1 MSRDKKEARDWPGRE
16 ASMGTQQHSPALQ
29 SNHLCRV
36 PTDHPH
42 CQGLHLARSRRKTQN
57 PQTPSVPAIQTRP
70 PSWKS

>member
-1 MSRDKKEARDWPGRE
+1 
-16 ASMGTQQHSPALQ
+16 MGTQQHSPALQ